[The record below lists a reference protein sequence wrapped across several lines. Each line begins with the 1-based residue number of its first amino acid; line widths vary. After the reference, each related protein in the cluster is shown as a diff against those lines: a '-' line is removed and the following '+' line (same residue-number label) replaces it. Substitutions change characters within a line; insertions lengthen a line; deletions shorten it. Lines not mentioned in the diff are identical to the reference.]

1 MQRYIKV
8 TIFLLS
14 LILLSSCN
22 KKEESTNQQNS
33 SSGEFVWKE
42 SISVKDIPDAPLK
55 GKIEGKDFNPVYIV
69 FEKWRGSNDNVLA
82 FSDKAPKNKCGFIE
96 NYNGYQL
103 TKIGSEFKVGE
114 FVKDSFVKS
123 LEGYSADF
131 HVTENDDMRKIN
143 ASWNASLLIT
153 EMNDDVVKGRIAM
166 CFKDEKKSWIAG
178 RFEAIVCNN

>member
-1 MQRYIKV
+1 MHRYIKV

-14 LILLSSCN
+14 LVLLSSCN

-42 SISVKDIPDAPLK
+42 SITVKDIPDAPLK
-55 GKIEGKDFNPVYIV
+55 GKIDGKDFNPIYIV

-153 EMNDDVVKGRIAM
+153 EINDDVVKGRIAM